1 MHNPM
6 PADLAD
12 LAEIIAIHRAEF
24 GGWRMQA
31 DESAEPPAAPV
42 PPAPEAKDGAKPDQ
56 PLGEGGI
63 KALQAER
70 EARKQLEAEI
80 AQLKGSTSVLDELR
94 KALTP
99 QGAEPDPQADLAAQ
113 VAEMRKQLD
122 EAAAAQARQQLAVE
136 VATAAGVTH
145 ASDVALIAAQTD
157 KGAMEALALRLKGAT
172 PAGTPKPDPSTG
184 HSGDPKPRTMA
195 DAINQHYRT

>member
-1 MHNPM
+1 MHNTIYP
-6 PADLAD
+6 AD
-12 LAEIIAIHRAEF
+12 LAEIIQTHRELF
-24 GGWRMQA
+24 GGYVMQA
-31 DESAEPPAAPV
+31 DGEQPEASAEPADKADEPADKAD
-42 PPAPEAKDGAKPDQ
+42 E
-56 PLGEGGI
+56 PLGEKGL

-80 AQLKGSTSVLDELR
+80 AKLKGSTGVLDDLR

-122 EAAAAQARQQLAVE
+122 AAAAKEAHSKLAVE
-136 VATAAGVTH
+136 VATAAGVAN

-172 PAGTPKPDPSTG
+172 PAGIPKADPSAG
-184 HSGDPKPRTMA
+184 KSGDPKPSSLA
-195 DAINQHYRT
+195 DAISQHYRT

>member
-1 MHNPM
+1 MHNTIYP
-6 PADLAD
+6 AD
-12 LAEIIAIHRAEF
+12 LAEIIQTHRELF
-24 GGWRMQA
+24 GGYVMQDDGEQSEA
-31 DESAEPPAAPV
+31 SAEPADKADEPADKAD
-42 PPAPEAKDGAKPDQ
+42 E
-56 PLGEGGI
+56 PLGEKGL

-80 AQLKGSTSVLDELR
+80 AKLKGSAGVLDDLR

-99 QGAEPDPQADLAAQ
+99 QGAEPDPQVDLAAQ

-122 EAAAAQARQQLAVE
+122 AAAAKEAHSKLAVE
-136 VATAAGVTH
+136 VATAAGVTN

-157 KGAMEALALRLKGAT
+157 KGAMEALALRLKGAM
-172 PAGTPKPDPSTG
+172 PAGTPKADPSAG
-184 HSGDPKPRTMA
+184 KSGDPKPSSLA

>member
-1 MHNPM
+1 MHNTIFP
-6 PADLAD
+6 AD
-12 LAEIIAIHRAEF
+12 LAEIVQTHRELF
-24 GGWRMQA
+24 GGYVMQDDGEQSEASAESADKANEPADKA
-31 DESAEPPAAPV
+31 DE
-42 PPAPEAKDGAKPDQ
+42 
-56 PLGEGGI
+56 PLGEKGL

-80 AQLKGSTSVLDELR
+80 AKLKGSAGVLDDLR

-99 QGAEPDPQADLAAQ
+99 QGAEPDPQVDLAAQ

-122 EAAAAQARQQLAVE
+122 AAAAKEVHSKLAVE
-136 VATAAGVTH
+136 VATAAGVTN

-157 KGAMEALALRLKGAT
+157 KGAMEALALRLKGAM
-172 PAGTPKPDPSTG
+172 PAGIPKADPSAG
-184 HSGDPKPRTMA
+184 KSGDPKPSSLA

>member
-1 MHNPM
+1 MHNTIYP
-6 PADLAD
+6 AD
-12 LAEIIAIHRAEF
+12 LAEIIQTHRELF
-24 GGWRMQA
+24 GGYVMQA
-31 DESAEPPAAPV
+31 DGEQPEASAEPADKADEPADKAD
-42 PPAPEAKDGAKPDQ
+42 E
-56 PLGEGGI
+56 PLGEKGL

-80 AQLKGSTSVLDELR
+80 AKLKGSTGVLDDLR
-94 KALTP
+94 KVLTP

-122 EAAAAQARQQLAVE
+122 DAAAKEVHSKLAVE
-136 VATAAGVTH
+136 VATAAGVTN

-172 PAGTPKPDPSTG
+172 PAGIPKADPSAG
-184 HSGDPKPRTMA
+184 KSGDPKPSSLA

>member
-1 MHNPM
+1 MHNTIYP
-6 PADLAD
+6 AD
-12 LAEIIAIHRAEF
+12 LAEIIQTHRELF
-24 GGWRMQA
+24 GGYVMQA
-31 DESAEPPAAPV
+31 DGEQPEAPAEPPA
-42 PPAPEAKDGAKPDQ
+42 PAEPADKADE
-56 PLGEGGI
+56 PLGEKGL

-80 AQLKGSTSVLDELR
+80 AKLKGSAGVLDDLR
-94 KALTP
+94 KVLTP
-99 QGAEPDPQADLAAQ
+99 QGAEPDPQVDLAAQ

-122 EAAAAQARQQLAVE
+122 AAAAKEAHSKLAVE
-136 VATAAGVTH
+136 VATAAGVTN

-172 PAGTPKPDPSTG
+172 PAGIPKADPSAG
-184 HSGDPKPRTMA
+184 KSGDPKPSSLA

>member
-1 MHNPM
+1 MHNTIYP
-6 PADLAD
+6 AD
-12 LAEIIAIHRAEF
+12 LAEIIQTHRELF
-24 GGWRMQA
+24 GGYVMQDDGEQSEA
-31 DESAEPPAAPV
+31 SAEPADKADEPADKAD
-42 PPAPEAKDGAKPDQ
+42 E
-56 PLGEGGI
+56 PLGEKGL

-80 AQLKGSTSVLDELR
+80 AKLKGSAGVLDDLR

-99 QGAEPDPQADLAAQ
+99 QGAEPDPQVDLAAQ

-122 EAAAAQARQQLAVE
+122 AAAAKEAHSKLAVE
-136 VATAAGVTH
+136 VATAAGVTN

-172 PAGTPKPDPSTG
+172 PAGTPKADPSAG
-184 HSGDPKPRTMA
+184 KSGDPKPSSLA

>member
-1 MHNPM
+1 MHNLM
-6 PADLAD
+6 PAE
-12 LAEIIAIHRAEF
+12 LAEIITTHKALF
-24 GGWRMQA
+24 GGWQMQA
-31 DESAEPPAAPV
+31 DPPADPAP
-42 PPAPEAKDGAKPDQ
+42 PTPEAKDGDRPDQ
-56 PLGEGGI
+56 PLGEGGLR
-63 KALQAER
+63 ALQAER
-70 EARKQLEAEI
+70 DARKQLEAEV
-80 AQLKGSTSVLDELR
+80 AKLKGSTGVLDELR
-94 KALTP
+94 KALAP

-122 EAAAAQARQQLAVE
+122 DAAAAQARQQLAVE

-145 ASDVALIAAQTD
+145 AGDVALIAAQTD
-157 KGAMEALALRLKGAT
+157 KGAMEALALRLKGAM

>member
-1 MHNPM
+1 MHNTIYP
-6 PADLAD
+6 AD
-12 LAEIIAIHRAEF
+12 LAEIIQTHRELF
-24 GGWRMQA
+24 GGYVMQA
-31 DESAEPPAAPV
+31 DGEQPEASAEPADKADEPADKAD
-42 PPAPEAKDGAKPDQ
+42 E
-56 PLGEGGI
+56 PLGEKGL

-80 AQLKGSTSVLDELR
+80 AKLKGSTGVLDDLR

-122 EAAAAQARQQLAVE
+122 AAAAKEAHSKLAVE
-136 VATAAGVTH
+136 VATAAGVTN

-172 PAGTPKPDPSTG
+172 PAGIPKADPSAG
-184 HSGDPKPRTMA
+184 KSGDPKPSSLA
-195 DAINQHYRT
+195 DAISQHYRT

>member
-1 MHNPM
+1 MHNTIYP
-6 PADLAD
+6 AD
-12 LAEIIAIHRAEF
+12 LAEIIQTHRKLF
-24 GGWRMQA
+24 GGYVMQDDGEQSDA
-31 DESAEPPAAPV
+31 SAEPADKADEPADKAD
-42 PPAPEAKDGAKPDQ
+42 E
-56 PLGEGGI
+56 PLGEKGL

-80 AQLKGSTSVLDELR
+80 AKLKGSAGVLDDLR

-99 QGAEPDPQADLAAQ
+99 QGAEPDPQVDLAAQ

-122 EAAAAQARQQLAVE
+122 AAAAKEAHSKLAVE
-136 VATAAGVTH
+136 VATAAGVTN

-172 PAGTPKPDPSTG
+172 PAGTPRADPSAG
-184 HSGDPKPRTMA
+184 KSGDPKPSSLA

>member
-1 MHNPM
+1 MHNTIYP
-6 PADLAD
+6 AD
-12 LAEIIAIHRAEF
+12 LAEIIQTHRELF
-24 GGWRMQA
+24 GGYVMQDDGEQSEA
-31 DESAEPPAAPV
+31 SAEPADKADEPADKAD
-42 PPAPEAKDGAKPDQ
+42 E
-56 PLGEGGI
+56 PLGEKGL

-80 AQLKGSTSVLDELR
+80 AKLKGSAGVLDDLR

-99 QGAEPDPQADLAAQ
+99 QGAEPDPQVDLAAQ

-122 EAAAAQARQQLAVE
+122 AAAAKEAHSKLAVE
-136 VATAAGVTH
+136 VATAAGVTN

-172 PAGTPKPDPSTG
+172 PAGTPKADPSAG
-184 HSGDPKPRTMA
+184 KSGDPKPSSLA
-195 DAINQHYRT
+195 DAISQHYRT

>member
-1 MHNPM
+1 MHNLM
-6 PADLAD
+6 PAE
-12 LAEIIAIHRAEF
+12 LAEIITTHKALF

-31 DESAEPPAAPV
+31 DAPADPPADSAP
-42 PPAPEAKDGAKPDQ
+42 PTPEAKDGDQPDQ
-56 PLGEGGI
+56 PLGEGGLR
-63 KALQAER
+63 ALQAER
-70 EARKQLEAEI
+70 DARKQLEAEV
-80 AQLKGSTSVLDELR
+80 AKLKGSTGVLDELR
-94 KALTP
+94 KALAP

-122 EAAAAQARQQLAVE
+122 DAAAAQARQQLAVE

-145 ASDVALIAAQTD
+145 AGDVALIAAQTD
-157 KGAMEALALRLKGAT
+157 KGAMEALALRLKGAM